1 MSQEYTT
8 TTKRPRRTRV
18 PRNRPVLVTGNESSN
33 GALSAVAEASTPT
46 TEDLT
51 LDTPEAA
58 TPVPVEAVPAKRT
71 SRLPGFFSKVNRSEQ
86 EEDNT
91 PSKEEVVEA
100 RLARAKK
107 GAKDKNVAETKAE
120 TKATAKPA
128 TKPQAQT
135 KPKLFKTR
143 HFIGLMAYLLV
154 AQILLPFERTWS
166 ISLHME
172 KVLFTIP
179 GINLPVQTSF
189 LLNIITLIGLLYAL
203 VALDFLPSG
212 KQFAA
217 EQAKYNKTGSK
228 NGTSNTQ
235 GQQNPRQIPPAVR
248 PGVQGEDDDLYK
260 SYRMNQR
267 KKK

>member
-1 MSQEYTT
+1 MSQEYNTA
-8 TTKRPRRTRV
+8 TKQSRRTRV
-18 PRNRPVLVTGNESSN
+18 PRNRPVLVTGKESSN
-33 GALSAVAEASTPT
+33 GAISAVAEAPVPT

-51 LDTPEAA
+51 LDTPTVTTPLLVEAA
-58 TPVPVEAVPAKRT
+58 PAKRT
-71 SRLPGFFSKVNRSEQ
+71 SRLPGFFSKVGRSEQ
-86 EEDNT
+86 EADTT
-91 PSKEEVVEA
+91 PSQEEVVEA
-100 RLARAKK
+100 RMTRAKK
-107 GAKDKNVAETKAE
+107 GSNDKNVAETKTE

-128 TKPQAQT
+128 TKAQAPA

-154 AQILLPFERTWS
+154 AQLLLPFERTWS
-166 ISLHME
+166 IGLHIE

-179 GINLPVQTSF
+179 GMNMQVQTSF
-189 LLNIITLIGLLYAL
+189 LLNIITLIVLLYAL

-217 EQAKYNKTGSK
+217 EQAKHNKAGNKTGS
-228 NGTSNTQ
+228 SNTPEQ
-235 GQQNPRQIPPAVR
+235 PNPRHIPPAVR
-248 PGVQGEDDDLYK
+248 SGVQGGDDELYK